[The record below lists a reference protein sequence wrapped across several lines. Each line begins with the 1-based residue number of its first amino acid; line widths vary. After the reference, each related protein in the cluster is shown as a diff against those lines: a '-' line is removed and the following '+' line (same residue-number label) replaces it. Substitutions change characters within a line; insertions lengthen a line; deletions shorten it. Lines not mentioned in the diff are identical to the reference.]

1 MHGLFSTIVSYPER
15 GEFGDSKYRGNC
27 SGKLIQDLLE
37 FFRPTK
43 FIEIFAGSGTGYE
56 AARAMGITN
65 SLHLDLR
72 PEFGGWNA
80 LKDPIPCGAD
90 LIFSHPPYHDI
101 IVYSGNL
108 WGEPHPD
115 DLSRCASWDEFIHKL
130 NIVNAKAYNALRK
143 GGRYAILIG
152 DVKKNGICFSAIK
165 DMVWYGDLEYHIIK
179 AQHNVN
185 SDNKKYNGRLIRI
198 MHEHL
203 LIFKKGEIWA
213 IPVKITKTEN
223 RSLFDSKIATWRDL
237 VQAAMEQLGGQAT
250 LSELY
255 EMIKNTSK
263 AKANPHWQAKVRQTL
278 QYGDEFVPVQRGVW
292 RLHYSNQLKTA

>member
-1 MHGLFSTIVSYPER
+1 MHSLFSTIVSYPDR
-15 GEFGDSKYRGNC
+15 GEFGNNKYRGNC

-56 AARAMGITN
+56 AARAMGITD

-101 IVYSGNL
+101 VVYSGNM

-115 DLSRCASWDEFIHKL
+115 DLSRCASWEEFIHKL

-152 DVKKNGICFSAIK
+152 DVKKNGICYSAVK

-179 AQHNVN
+179 VQHNVD
-185 SDNKKYNGRLIRI
+185 SDKKKYSGRLIRI

-237 VQAAMEQLGGQAT
+237 VQAAMEQLGGKAT

-255 EMIKNTSK
+255 EMIKDTWK

-278 QYGDEFVPVQRGVW
+278 QYGDEFIPVQRGVW
-292 RLHYSNQLKTA
+292 RLQYSKQLKTA